1 MIASPPPIHL
11 GRASGVQSLP
21 PFSPVACRLVQLVN
35 NEKAHFRE
43 VSEVFALDAAL
54 SSQVL
59 RVANSALFGCRYE
72 IASILKAVLVVG
84 ADRLRD
90 IAVTVAMKNYMGEE
104 DNAFLLRCWRHN
116 LATALWCERLVS
128 YCDLEPSTA
137 YTAGMLH
144 DIGRI
149 ALLLLFPHQYV
160 VSMDHTLTGG
170 LDRLEAERELCDA
183 DHCQIGHSLSAAWN
197 FPPALVDV
205 IAHHH
210 EEAAPETPASRL
222 LVQAACAAASMSGFH
237 TVGPRPE
244 WAPACIHGLLPSGRS
259 GSGPNYEV
267 LLDAVALKLNQTECT
282 IL

>member
-1 MIASPPPIHL
+1 MIASPLPIHL
-11 GRASGVQSLP
+11 GRASGVQFLP
-21 PFSPVACRLVQLVN
+21 PFSPIACRLVQLVS
-35 NEKAHFRE
+35 NEKVHLRE
-43 VSEVFALDAAL
+43 VSAVFALDAAL

-72 IASILKAVLVVG
+72 IASILQAVLVVG

-116 LATALWCERLVS
+116 LATALWCEKLVE

-149 ALLLLFPHQYV
+149 ALLMLFPHQYAA
-160 VSMDHTLTGG
+160 SMDHTLPG
-170 LDRLEAERELCDA
+170 DSDKREAERKLCDA
-183 DHCQIGHSLSAAWN
+183 DHCQIGHNLSAAWK
-197 FPPALVDV
+197 FPSRLVDV

-210 EEAAPETPASRL
+210 EAVTPETPDSRL
-222 LVQAACAAASMSGFH
+222 LVQAACAAANISGFH
-237 TVGPRPE
+237 TVGPQPE
-244 WAPACIHGLLPSGRS
+244 WDPARIHCLLPRGGCPIVRR
-259 GSGPNYEV
+259 
-267 LLDAVALKLNQTECT
+267 K
-282 IL
+282 